1 MQRIMKAFGAA
12 EWPGSSRATAAAE
25 KLACLLWPAWAS
37 VEAWADRAGSWVND
51 DRRSL
56 FGMLAAI
63 AAVFSIDAALEIFRD
78 PQVLLIVIAC
88 PFVALLLLQVDMAL
102 PSKSGVRGE
111 RLGAL
116 AAFLF
121 VLGLWRIAATLWS
134 RAGGFFGIRETGE
147 SASIFLSSYQVR
159 DLTSFFLQEVAAS
172 SDPAALGFYYLHHPN
187 FISRLFTM
195 AGIALGMTQECI
207 ILACFMVSM
216 LALFL
221 GFLALRRLFGPGV
234 AVAAIGFFGT
244 SYGIFLR
251 QGGDLLRG
259 FHMTMFWVLVYL
271 TALQKDAPVRRAIGV
286 KMALAVLFVLIA
298 SSDWAFLVFCLA
310 FYVMWHIYASRAF
323 AFRHLFSWVF
333 LPVALTF
340 TAYFGAVIAHTGLRF
355 FAIDTL
361 VTYFGRMGNVLLGPL
376 LRQVWD
382 PESFRQLYQAKHIVM
397 WDANAA
403 PAGMHQAIGAY
414 WRAMTAGGFLLA
426 ALLATAFVGCCTAM
440 LLLISTDR
448 LARGAILALWVAIC
462 LGVAPFAWVIVL
474 IGCLIF
480 ALPRLRLGPI
490 DAAVAEPPWQDQL
503 LRDLVAWI
511 TICLSAVAIT
521 AMAFPN
527 YVFWLWDRGVSPA
540 GLADSV
546 AFALICHLLVFGA
559 RLEVWRRALQM
570 EPQLALSPF
579 AGGASRAGQA
589 ARQDG
594 LAPPRPPKERAAL
607 GNALW
612 RVATPASAAAIFVLA
627 CLHLAGNF
635 ELYRLYPPRSPS
647 YAAALRKPEFHGK
660 LFVANTYDALV
671 WYFTRGT
678 SLITTI
684 VPPDSESTRRFRH
697 LSDGDNEV
705 KYSHPDYFLCDND
718 PYFSFQRVGM
728 INGELCEMPAHCTCS
743 DFMRIMSKEGD
754 TPAAVGPDY
763 VIMKYHY
770 TH

>member
-1 MQRIMKAFGAA
+1 MKAFGAA
-12 EWPGSSRATAAAE
+12 ELPGSSRVTAAAE
-25 KLACLLWPAWAS
+25 KLACLLWPVWAS
-37 VEAWADRAGSWVND
+37 VAAWADRAGSWVND

-56 FGMLAAI
+56 FGMLTAI
-63 AAVFSIDAALEIFRD
+63 AAVFSIDAALEIFGD
-78 PQVLLIVIAC
+78 PSVLLIVIAC
-88 PFVALLLLQVDMAL
+88 PFVALLLLRVDMAL
-102 PSKSGVRGE
+102 PSKSGVSGE

-121 VLGLWRIAATLWS
+121 MLGLWRIVATLWS

-172 SDPAALGFYYLHHPN
+172 SDPAALGFYYIHHPN

-195 AGIALGMTQECI
+195 AGIALGMTQERI

-216 LALFL
+216 VALFL
-221 GFLALRRLFGPGV
+221 GFLALRRLFGPGL

-244 SYGIFLR
+244 SYGIFVR

-259 FHMTMFWVLVYL
+259 FHMAMFWILVYL
-271 TALQKDAPVRRAIGV
+271 TALQKDAPARGAVGV
-286 KMALAVLFVLIA
+286 NMALAVLFVLIA

-310 FYVMWHIYASRAF
+310 FYVMWHIYASRGF

-340 TAYFGAVIAHTGLRF
+340 TAYFSAVVAHTGLRF
-355 FAIDTL
+355 FALDTL
-361 VTYFGRMGNVLLGPL
+361 VSYFGRMGNVLSGPL

-382 PESFRQLYQAKHIVM
+382 PEKFRQLYQSKHIVM
-397 WDANAA
+397 WDANAV
-403 PAGMHQAIGAY
+403 PAGTHQAIGAY

-426 ALLATAFVGCCTAM
+426 GLLVIAFIGCCTAM
-440 LLLISTDR
+440 VLRISTDR
-448 LARGAILALWVAIC
+448 LARGAILALWAAIC
-462 LGVAPFAWVIVL
+462 LGVAPFGWVIVL
-474 IGCLIF
+474 IGCLIL

-490 DAAVAEPPWQDQL
+490 DAAAEPAGRDRL
-503 LRDLVAWI
+503 LRDLAAWI

-521 AMAFPN
+521 AIAFPN
-527 YVFWLWDRGVSPA
+527 YVFWLWDRGVSPV
-540 GLADSV
+540 GLADSL
-546 AFALICHLLVFGA
+546 AFALICHLLVCGA
-559 RLEVWRRALQM
+559 RPEVWRRALRL
-570 EPQLALSPF
+570 EPQLALSSF
-579 AGGASRAGQA
+579 AGGAGGEGQA
-589 ARQDG
+589 SRQG
-594 LAPPRPPKERAAL
+594 ELASLRPPEERAAL
-607 GNALW
+607 GNTLW
-612 RVATPASAAAIFVLA
+612 RGATPAAAAVIFVLA
-627 CLHLAGNF
+627 CLHLVGNY
-635 ELYRLYPPRSPS
+635 ELYRLYPPRGPS

-684 VPPDSESTRRFRH
+684 VPPNSESTKRFRH

-728 INGELCEMPAHCTCS
+728 INGELCEMPAHCTCF

-754 TPAAVGPDY
+754 TPAFVGPDY

-770 TH
+770 AR